1 MLFLKGLGLES
12 LWSLPTLEFFDS
24 VLTFREIMKLHF
36 ILEHNCLQ
44 QANITVVRSRGFYK
58 QIQLLY
64 ETLNGTAVEGS
75 DFGVTSGELIFK
87 PTETIKT
94 IYVEIYDD
102 DLPEGPEDF
111 SIVITK
117 VELLGR

>member
-1 MLFLKGLGLES
+1 
-12 LWSLPTLEFFDS
+12 
-24 VLTFREIMKLHF
+24 MKVHF
-36 ILEHNCLQ
+36 ILEQNCLQ
-44 QANITVVRSRGFYK
+44 QANVTVIRSHGFYK
-58 QIQLLY
+58 QIHLLY
-64 ETLNGTAVEGS
+64 KTLNGTAVEGS

-87 PTETIKT
+87 PTETVKT

-111 SIVITK
+111 SVVITK